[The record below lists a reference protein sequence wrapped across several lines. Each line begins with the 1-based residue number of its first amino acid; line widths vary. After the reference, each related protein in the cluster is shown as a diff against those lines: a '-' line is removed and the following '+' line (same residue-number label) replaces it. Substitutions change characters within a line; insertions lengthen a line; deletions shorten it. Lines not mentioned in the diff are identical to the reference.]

1 MFNVLL
7 GEKPERIRRRRR
19 KKNHL
24 VDGVM
29 VVFIF
34 DIVGFDCA
42 TLTGCRDFLNAD
54 EAPVTTSTNFLEM
67 SGYTHI
73 HIHIETLGGRGSKRK
88 RRTE

>member
-73 HIHIETLGGRGSKRK
+73 HIHTETLGGRGSKRK